1 MKTTTK
7 IGLVVAGYVAAFL
20 VAVAVVAIHVALTS
34 GPDSQGGMY
43 AFGDGLLFLAVFG
56 VSAVPPTCAMLYFL
70 RSHRS
75 FWRPLSITALVI
87 AATGLVAFVDHLGA
101 RGAGTAS
108 LLGSWSAFGLLRI
121 LVAPLFATVFLLS
134 GVFAPDRSSRVA
146 LLLATLVEVSVLT
159 CLALRW
165 VLSMRSY

>member
-7 IGLVVAGYVAAFL
+7 VGLVVAGYVAAIL
-20 VAVAVVAIHVALTS
+20 VAVAAVAIHVVLTS

-43 AFGDGLLFLAVFG
+43 AFGDCLLFLAVFG
-56 VSAVPPTCAMLYFL
+56 VSAVPPTCAMFYFL

-87 AATGLVAFVDHLGA
+87 AATGLVAFVDDLGA
-101 RGAGTAS
+101 GEAGTGS

-134 GVFAPDRSSRVA
+134 SLFASDRLSRAA
-146 LLLATLVEVSVLT
+146 LLLATLVEVSVFT

-165 VLSMRSY
+165 VLSMRIS